1 MKERITE
8 KEHLHPGLEIFCGPM
23 FSGKSSQLITELRRA
38 PHAGLKGIAFT
49 PAVDDRREKNTI
61 NSDDGAQYP
70 AVTVH
75 NSSEIL
81 DLVSPE
87 HDIVG
92 IDEGNFF
99 DMGLTDIC
107 RELVLR
113 GKRVIVAGLDKDF
126 RGEPF
131 GPMAVLK
138 QEAEDVHSMHAFCNV
153 CHREASFTQRIKII
167 DGKRI
172 PANYDDPLIL
182 VGAESD
188 YEARCR
194 QHHEVPGR
202 PGKNKS

>member
-1 MKERITE
+1 MKENYKE
-8 KEHLHPGLEIFCGPM
+8 KEHLHPGLEIYCGPM
-23 FSGKSSQLITELRRA
+23 FSGKSSQLITELKRA
-38 PHAGLKGIAFT
+38 PYAGLKVIAFT
-49 PAVDDRREKNTI
+49 PGVDDRRKKDTI
-61 NSDDGAQYP
+61 NSDDGAEYP
-70 AVTVH
+70 ATTVH
-75 NSSEIL
+75 NSKEIL
-81 DLVSPE
+81 ELVMPE

-99 DMGLTDIC
+99 DFGLVDVC

-113 GKRVIVAGLDKDF
+113 GKIVLVSGLDKDF

-131 GPMAVLK
+131 GPMAALK
-138 QEAEDVHSMHAFCNV
+138 QDAETVHSMHAYCNV

-167 DGKRI
+167 NGKRI

-202 PGKNKS
+202 PIKK